1 MRTKLVK
8 IVADNRLLIKKEQKK
23 QSTFNV
29 TSDQDRKDKQG
40 AINFL
45 KQTQVLS
52 PCMGSG
58 YTQMTGKK
66 ITDCIFLN
74 YEDYNK
80 LIKFDKMSVSGFIE
94 DLVQYMTIGLVSPQ
108 AIEMY
113 LGHLRNTP
121 DDYDFTKET

>member
-1 MRTKLVK
+1 M
-8 IVADNRLLIKKEQKK
+8 KKEQKK
-23 QSTFNV
+23 QSTFNM

-45 KQTQVLS
+45 KQTQVLN
-52 PCMGSG
+52 PCMGAG
-58 YTQMTGKK
+58 YTQITGKK
-66 ITDCIFLN
+66 ISDCIFLN

-108 AIEMY
+108 SIEMY

-121 DDYDFTKET
+121 DDHDFNKETNFETI